1 MILKNKVGRMTST
14 RFSSAGRFVVVVTV
28 NSWWAFR
35 ACLGPVAFGLVGD
48 GPSDRAVQQL

>member
-1 MILKNKVGRMTST
+1 MMSNNAGT
-14 RFSSAGRFVVVVTV
+14 RFSSAGLFVAVVTV

-35 ACLGPVAFGLVGD
+35 ACLGSVAFGLVGD